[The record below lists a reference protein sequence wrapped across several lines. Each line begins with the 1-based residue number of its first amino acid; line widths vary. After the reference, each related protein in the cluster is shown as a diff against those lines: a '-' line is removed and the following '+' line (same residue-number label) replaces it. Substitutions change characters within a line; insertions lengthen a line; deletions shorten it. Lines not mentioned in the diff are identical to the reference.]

1 MRENIGMN
9 KQKDKIS
16 TAVIRRLPRYLR
28 ALEDLENAG
37 TERISSGELS
47 DLIGYTASQIRQDL
61 NHFGGFGQQGYGYN
75 VGDLKTEIERIL
87 GMGRTYNMVIVGAGR
102 LGQAI
107 NSFIA
112 SYKSDFKVVAL
123 FDINQN
129 VIGKVYSGVTV
140 LDAESLE
147 EYLKNNKVDIGV
159 LTVTKEQA
167 QTACN
172 HLVAGGVAG
181 IWNFAPIDL
190 EGTEGTPVENV
201 HLSDNLHS
209 LVYYINHPEQN

>member
-1 MRENIGMN
+1 MS

-28 ALEDLENAG
+28 TLEDLENAG

-75 VGDLKTEIERIL
+75 VGDLKAEIERIL

-112 SYKSDFKVVAL
+112 SYKSDFRVTAL
-123 FDINQN
+123 FDISEA

-140 LDAESLE
+140 RDVAGIEQF
-147 EYLKNNKVDIGV
+147 LKENKTDIGV
-159 LTVTKEQA
+159 LTVTKDQA
-167 QTACN
+167 QVACN
-172 HLVAGGVAG
+172 HLIAGGVEG
-181 IWNFAPIDL
+181 IWNFAPVDL
-190 EGTEGTPVENV
+190 ENTGSTPVENV

-209 LVYYINHPEQN
+209 LVYYINHPQQD